1 MNKWAMG
8 SNEIRENCSTMNS
21 NDTTLF
27 SSCLLHYMSLNTRET
42 FFSPEYGSK
51 CKWEYLRLLILV
63 FEPLV
68 IKHVEIKHRGFTL
81 VVILTSRW
89 SDSRVMD
96 NRDCRALFWCQGSL
110 DQRYGFTF
118 HKGYSSEELYKKW
131 ERERE
136 RFRQFCREREL
147 PRFVCSIVNRSCI
160 MK

>member
-1 MNKWAMG
+1 MGYCEIISFFRTNFRRLSKARLILGWNTVEWSIYCPKIYIQLYVINKEKTVLFDKDVNKWAMG
-8 SNEIRENCSTMNS
+8 SHEIRENCSTMNS

-89 SDSRVMD
+89 SDC
-96 NRDCRALFWCQGSL
+96 N
-110 DQRYGFTF
+110 
-118 HKGYSSEELYKKW
+118 
-131 ERERE
+131 
-136 RFRQFCREREL
+136 
-147 PRFVCSIVNRSCI
+147 SIKSNGQSWL
-160 MK
+160 